1 MTTLQEIIDKN
12 HTLNRSQLKADKA
25 LVTSIQIRLRNLGL
39 YPGGQWIDGDLGT
52 GNTFTWRG
60 ITEFCNAV
68 NLTDFPSDTVAINS
82 QIASQL
88 IDTKKLSF
96 ILDQAKDINLIRRK
110 LTDIQNNSLVAA
122 NIGVNHAFIARTLRN
137 SPFAVEV
144 DKYPDHAAQKPDG
157 TTVVSYGM
165 STTLTDSG
173 TTVMF
178 TDYPNRGILPT
189 INRSGLN
196 FLPSNISH
204 ACVCVGSFGDGTS
217 PMKTHWLGKN
227 ALSSQ
232 QFLSTTKFIGVLNA
246 FDLIN
251 SRFPTVDFVDCVIES
266 PKRKFLD
273 LLIDMVSYEKD
284 ANGAIGTSNRI
295 GALFKRF
302 TRREDL
308 EEWLRQRTGDT
319 NSEFRGG
326 YGASFP
332 SLIANPIVKD
342 LRSDATVL
350 SSTSRGNTGNNLV
363 SAYDLVRLISM
374 LGWHLHLNSNT
385 RFFGSQWKSLET
397 VVRGMGTDPARYIDV
412 ALETL
417 GVINLISQPVII
429 SKVGFG
435 ISSYT
440 YAAFVKFVDNRVS
453 PAKLR
458 TFALALRTPDTGGGE
473 KRDTN
478 LAVAVTEIVRR
489 ILTEEL
495 A

>member
-1 MTTLQEIIDKN
+1 MATLQEIIDN
-12 HTLNRSQLKADKA
+12 DQTLSRSQLKADKA
-25 LVTSIQIRLRNLGL
+25 LVTSVQIRLRNLGL

-60 ITEFCNAV
+60 LTEFCNAV

-82 QIASQL
+82 QIATQL
-88 IDTKKLSF
+88 KDRKQLPF
-96 ILDQAKDINLIRRK
+96 ILDQAKDINFIRRK

-137 SPFAVEV
+137 SPFAAQI
-144 DKYPDHAAQKPDG
+144 DQYPNHVAQKPDG

-178 TDYPNRGILPT
+178 TDYPNRGTLPT
-189 INRSGLN
+189 INSSGLD

-232 QFLSTTKFIGVLNA
+232 QFLSTTKFIGVLNVVEQ
-246 FDLIN
+246 IN
-251 SRFPTVDFVDCVIES
+251 SRFPTVDIDNCVIES
-266 PKRKFLD
+266 PRHKFFD
-273 LLIDMVSYEKD
+273 LLVNMVSYDKD
-284 ANGAIGTSNRI
+284 AAGLIGRSNQI
-295 GALFKRF
+295 GVLFKRF
-302 TRREDL
+302 TRRQDL
-308 EEWLRQRTGDT
+308 ETWLKQRTGNT
-319 NSEFRGG
+319 SSQFRGG
-326 YGASFP
+326 YGASP
-332 SLIANPIVKD
+332 LISNPIVKD
-342 LRSDATVL
+342 LSSSATML
-350 SSTSRGNTGNNLV
+350 NSTSIGDIGNNLV

-374 LGWHLHLNSNT
+374 LGWHLHLTSDT
-385 RFFGSQWKSLET
+385 RFLGSQWKSLET
-397 VVRGMGTDPARYIDV
+397 VVRAMGTDAARYIDV

-417 GVINLISQPVII
+417 GVINLISEPVVI

-435 ISSYT
+435 VSSYT

-458 TFALALRTPDTGGGE
+458 TFALALRTPDSGGG
-473 KRDTN
+473 KRRDTN

-489 ILTEEL
+489 ILTE
-495 A
+495 

>member
-1 MTTLQEIIDKN
+1 
-12 HTLNRSQLKADKA
+12 
-25 LVTSIQIRLRNLGL
+25 
-39 YPGGQWIDGDLGT
+39 
-52 GNTFTWRG
+52 
-60 ITEFCNAV
+60 
-68 NLTDFPSDTVAINS
+68 
-82 QIASQL
+82 
-88 IDTKKLSF
+88 
-96 ILDQAKDINLIRRK
+96 
-110 LTDIQNNSLVAA
+110 
-122 NIGVNHAFIARTLRN
+122 
-137 SPFAVEV
+137 
-144 DKYPDHAAQKPDG
+144 
-157 TTVVSYGM
+157 M

-246 FDLIN
+246 IEQIN
-251 SRFPTVDFVDCVIES
+251 SRFPTVDIDDCVIES

-273 LLIDMVSYEKD
+273 LLIDMVSYE
-284 ANGAIGTSNRI
+284 
-295 GALFKRF
+295 
-302 TRREDL
+302 REDL